1 MEDLKIIA
9 SPASSK
15 NDFDF
20 FVGSWKVRN
29 RKLNRRL
36 ADCNEWTEFAATSE
50 CRKLLNGFANT
61 DSFYATFD
69 GKPFEGMTFRLF
81 NPLTKLWSIY
91 WADSNVVVL
100 DVGQIGSFDG
110 NIGEFFARDT
120 FDGKPIIVKFNWD
133 KTNPN
138 EPIWSQAFSTDN
150 GETWEWN
157 WYMYFEKESQK

>member
-1 MEDLKIIA
+1 MEDLKITA
-9 SPASSK
+9 RPNSSV

-29 RKLNRRL
+29 RKLIERL
-36 ADCNEWTEFAATSE
+36 ADCVEWTEFTAKSE

-69 GKPFEGMTFRLF
+69 GQPFEGMTLRLF

-91 WADSNVVVL
+91 WADSNQVVM
-100 DVGQIGSFDG
+100 DVGQVGSFNG
-110 NIGEFFARDT
+110 NIGEFFAIDE
-120 FDGKPIIVKFNWD
+120 FNGKPVIVKFNWD

-138 EPIWSQAFSTDN
+138 APIWSQAFSIDN

-157 WYMYFEKESQK
+157 WYMYFTKE

>member
-1 MEDLKIIA
+1 MEDLKITA
-9 SPASSK
+9 SPNSSE

-29 RKLNRRL
+29 RKLNKRL
-36 ADCNEWTEFAATSE
+36 ADCVEWTEFTAKNE

-91 WADSNVVVL
+91 WADSNQVVM
-100 DVGQIGSFDG
+100 DVGQVGSFDG

-120 FDGKPIIVKFNWD
+120 FNEKPIIVKFNWD

-138 EPIWSQAFSTDN
+138 EPIWSQAFSADN

-157 WYMYFEKESQK
+157 WYMYFERES